1 MKQNILIIG
10 LIDDFGGREIELR
23 NIIVALS
30 KQYNVR
36 LISLLHMSYES
47 VAIKGLNC
55 NATTIF
61 KELYNSNLILK
72 ILSFIS
78 KAYNRSKVPSHFLV
92 ENNLSKKLFNFYN
105 KKVSLLE
112 KEIDKSD
119 AVLYCGVLDL
129 YILEDIIIHCEKVN
143 KPIVLRT
150 TGTIYKVKNS
160 LEYLLPAASTILVHS
175 KSNAGLLNK
184 ISPKNIKILD
194 QTTLFEEELL
204 KIPIEIKERIVFGY
218 LGRFSNEKGIKELLS
233 VFKKNNLQIIV
244 AGSGNLQTDVLDLID
259 DQNNFIGEI
268 SPENLDFFFKKID
281 ILIIPSF
288 EEAGPLVGI
297 EAMAAGK
304 IIFST
309 RVGAM
314 EERLRETKNDF
325 WFDIASE
332 NTFLEQL
339 DRLQNITPEEIV
351 TIRESNRKRYM
362 ENYSIKSIS
371 DQYLQ
376 VFEKVKV
383 DNK

>member
-78 KAYNRSKVPSHFLV
+78 KAYNRSKVPSYFLV

-129 YILEDIIIHCEKVN
+129 YILEDIIIHCEKFN

-150 TGTIYKVKNS
+150 TGTIHKVKNS

-218 LGRFSNEKGIKELLS
+218 LGRFSSEKGIKELLS

-281 ILIIPSF
+281 ILIIPSH

-304 IIFST
+304 LVFST
-309 RVGAM
+309 KVGAM
-314 EERLRETKNDF
+314 MERLSKTENNF
-325 WFDIASE
+325 WFDINNEQSFLYLLEKFE
-332 NTFLEQL
+332 NMQ
-339 DRLQNITPEEIV
+339 PEKIKE
-351 TIRESNRKRYM
+351 IREINRKVYL
-362 ENYSIKSIS
+362 ENYSIKEIS
-371 DQYLQ
+371 NQYLNT
-376 VFEKVKV
+376 F
-383 DNK
+383 DILFD